1 MNYSWSAK
9 GKWLQRKS
17 CFHCVYF
24 LLLKTK
30 EEPTS
35 VYTLCHRRTK
45 GSYSMSLCKPDPSW
59 IKYRHRSLAHRQVC
73 YIRSYQDL
81 CHENAPLLVK
91 LCADKWLNPCVSAQI
106 NPVSSSTA
114 ERGNNCYN
122 GRPSVSWQWTVP
134 QWRDHWLLPKVSNLI
149 SNSWAVCKQTT
160 ASVELCWC
168 VTVNQIPPPQ
178 SCCSCDR
185 ALPHLQQFLL
195 QAADAEGQRQRRQ
208 HQGLVST
215 PKITGSQCSGF
226 LLRSFCECSLRFF
239 CKPVFVFP
247 LNQMSETETAPKSED
262 VDTAC
267 GHFWEGLFVC
277 ACQSGVSLKSV
288 TSSTVCLSL
297 LLHIIFLFFSLEH
310 IGI

>member
-17 CFHCVYF
+17 CFHCAYF
-24 LLLKTK
+24 LPLKTK

-81 CHENAPLLVK
+81 RAENAPLLVK
-91 LCADKWLNPCVSAQI
+91 LCADKWLNPSVSAQI
-106 NPVSSSTA
+106 NPVSSSTI

-149 SNSWAVCKQTT
+149 SNSWEVYKQTR
-160 ASVELCWC
+160 ASVELCRC

-208 HQGLVST
+208 HQGLVSNRSG
-215 PKITGSQCSGF
+215 KENVFDAVLVKSQAANAQDF
-226 LLRSFCECSLRFF
+226 
-239 CKPVFVFP
+239 
-247 LNQMSETETAPKSED
+247 
-262 VDTAC
+262 
-267 GHFWEGLFVC
+267 FWE
-277 ACQSGVSLKSV
+277 ASV
-288 TSSTVCLSL
+288 NV
-297 LLHIIFLFFSLEH
+297 F
-310 IGI
+310 

>member
-17 CFHCVYF
+17 CFHCEYF

-35 VYTLCHRRTK
+35 VYALCHRRTK

-59 IKYRHRSLAHRQVC
+59 IKYRHQSLAHRQVC
-73 YIRSYQDL
+73 CIRSHQDL
-81 CHENAPLLVK
+81 RAENAPLLVK
-91 LCADKWLNPCVSAQI
+91 LCADKWLNPSVSAQI
-106 NPVSSSTA
+106 NPVSSSTI
-114 ERGNNCYN
+114 ERRDNCYN

-134 QWRDHWLLPKVSNLI
+134 QWRYHWLLPKVSSLV
-149 SNSWAVCKQTT
+149 SNSWEVYEQMR

-208 HQGLVST
+208 HQGLVSNRGRKDNGFNLKNHRQ
-215 PKITGSQCSGF
+215 PMPRMFYKI
-226 LLRSFCECSLRFF
+226 FF
-239 CKPVFVFP
+239 FFKRLSVFA

-262 VDTAC
+262 VDAAC
-267 GHFWEGLFVC
+267 GHF
-277 ACQSGVSLKSV
+277 
-288 TSSTVCLSL
+288 
-297 LLHIIFLFFSLEH
+297 
-310 IGI
+310 